1 MSEKTTEARADRPLL
16 VKHGEKIWRDVVET
30 KGTAEAILEI
40 LTPDESSP
48 VLDSLARI
56 EAALQTLLAI
66 LLPPAA
72 GANTP

>member
-1 MSEKTTEARADRPLL
+1 MSETTTEARADAPLL
-16 VKHGEKIWRDVVET
+16 VRHGKQIWRDVVET
-30 KGTAEAILEI
+30 KVATEAILEI